1 MVKCVTFNSHF
12 DRRFRAFDPEPPTLR
27 EAVKKIIKNNSSLRG
42 GRGVGIP
49 KLYVKFWWP

>member
-1 MVKCVTFNSHF
+1 MVKCVTFNLHF

-42 GRGVGIP
+42 GGVGIP
-49 KLYVKFWWP
+49 KLYVKF